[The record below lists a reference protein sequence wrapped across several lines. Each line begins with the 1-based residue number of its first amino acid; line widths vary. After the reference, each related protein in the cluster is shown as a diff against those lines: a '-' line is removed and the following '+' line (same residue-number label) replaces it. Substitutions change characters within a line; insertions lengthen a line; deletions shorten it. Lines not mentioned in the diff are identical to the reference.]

1 MRAFTQSQ
9 NGFTVRFRN
18 GLGLSVRWSPFHYCE
33 ARKRMEDRKADSR
46 RLSQA
51 IDSHDA
57 EVALMSPD
65 GEVCGQPLGWVSPEF
80 LATMFVRVRDFTLP
94 SGRID
99 FTPDAL
105 ELFSEELKEEW
116 SK

>member
-1 MRAFTQSQ
+1 
-9 NGFTVRFRN
+9 
-18 GLGLSVRWSPFHYCE
+18 
-33 ARKRMEDRKADSR
+33 MEDRKADSR